1 MNSSLAWTGQQRQDL
16 RVAAEQL
23 QTEYPEERT
32 YCLSEH
38 DRELVAAIQA
48 GDPSAAAPLY
58 DSLRSSIEQALVRVL
73 QDKPA
78 EFEDLMQITY
88 ERVIRGITDGKF
100 KGLSQL
106 RTWAYSIALHVAMDW
121 LRSIAQEK
129 KLLDAVDSLDIPTCD
144 MLPERQLEARSEV
157 RRLRGVLCRMKR
169 LNATI
174 LVLHDVYDHSVPEVA
189 DLLGLNVSAAQS
201 RLRRARQELVRRRT
215 KQVPSTVSASYESI
229 SA

>member
-1 MNSSLAWTGQQRQDL
+1 MNSSLAWTGQQRQHL

-23 QTEYPEERT
+23 QTEHSEEHA

-38 DRELVAAIQA
+38 DRELVTAIQG
-48 GDPSAAAPLY
+48 GDSSAAAPLY
-58 DSLRSSIEQALVRVL
+58 DALRSSIEQALVRVL

-88 ERVIRGITDGKF
+88 ERVIRGIADGKF

-106 RTWAYSIALHVAMDW
+106 RTWAYSIAIHVAMDW
-121 LRSIAQEK
+121 LRSMAQEK

-144 MLPERQLEARSEV
+144 MVPERQLEARSEV
-157 RRLRGVLCRMKR
+157 RRIRGVLCRMKR
-169 LNATI
+169 LNAEI

-215 KQVPSTVSASYESI
+215 KQVPSTVDATYESI
-229 SA
+229 PA